1 MLRHMHDN
9 IPGIEVDD
17 ATFARMEGLEGD
29 AAKDEGVRIAAEL
42 IARLR
47 ELPGVG
53 GVHLM
58 APGWETEAV
67 PRIVEAAGLYQG
79 TTP

>member
-1 MLRHMHDN
+1 
-9 IPGIEVDD
+9 
-17 ATFARMEGLEGD
+17 MEGLEGD

-47 ELPGVG
+47 ELPGVD

-67 PRIVEAAGLYQG
+67 PRVVEAAGLDQG
-79 TTP
+79 AMAPPEDVSAPGRLSR

>member
-1 MLRHMHDN
+1 MLQFMHEK
-9 IPGIEVDD
+9 IPGVEVDD

-29 AAKDEGVRIAAEL
+29 DAKAEGIAIAAEL
-42 IARLR
+42 IERLR
-47 ELPGVG
+47 TVPGVA

-67 PRIVEAAGLYQG
+67 PRIVDAATLRDIAA
-79 TTP
+79 